1 MLIYVSTIS
10 WIVFSFGAALG
21 PRDIVRFFEKVL
33 LSYGLTVFIFEPVL
47 IALRFWIS
55 VVYARVLRAKRAN
68 AVHPR
73 RQSSKREMAVHPTVI
88 TERERSQR
96 QVLQVWEHQ
105 D

>member
-68 AVHPR
+68 AVHP
-73 RQSSKREMAVHPTVI
+73 TVI